1 MVTSLPLVGLRAVGP
16 VLLNMHTKE
25 ADFCSVNVLKRKK
38 GFCPVWER
46 LRHLSTVHKSVD
58 KNKD

>member
-1 MVTSLPLVGLRAVGP
+1 MVLILPLVGLRAIRS

-25 ADFCSVNVLKRKK
+25 ADFCSINVLKCKK

-46 LRHLSTVHKSVD
+46 F
-58 KNKD
+58 